1 MTAAT
6 KLFGFPVLSVA
17 LACACETPVP
27 DPPPPA
33 SPTDIPSAAPRALGA
48 LAAGTDAAPRP
59 NPMPDGLPHQAD
71 PEDGS
76 VPEVGSGGQG
86 AGQPGVETVP
96 L

>member
-1 MTAAT
+1 MTPAT
-6 KLFGFPVLSVA
+6 KLFVFPVLSVA
-17 LACACETPVP
+17 FACACETPVP

-59 NPMPDGLPHQAD
+59 NPLPEGLAPPAEPD
-71 PEDGS
+71 EGS
-76 VPEVGSGGQG
+76 VPEMGSGGQG
-86 AGQPGVETVP
+86 SGQPGVETVP